1 MLFVD
6 FVVAFIVIIY
16 RENFAHLFTSNPD
29 VVVYLNPTFT
39 TMAFLL
45 VIGGASIV
53 LSGALKGLGL

>member
-1 MLFVD
+1 
-6 FVVAFIVIIY
+6 
-16 RENFAHLFTSNPD
+16 
-29 VVVYLNPTFT
+29 VVYLNPTFT